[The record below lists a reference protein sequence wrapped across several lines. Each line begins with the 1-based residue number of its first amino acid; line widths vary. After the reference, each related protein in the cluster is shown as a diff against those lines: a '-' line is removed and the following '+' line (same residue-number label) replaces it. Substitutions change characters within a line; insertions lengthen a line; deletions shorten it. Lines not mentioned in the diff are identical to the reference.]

1 MNKIDKTIKAIVAA
15 VAVGMGVSACSL
27 DLLPLNEVVLEN
39 YWTNKADVES
49 VVTSCYAAM
58 QDDGYVSQ
66 MIVWGE
72 TRSDNVEETT
82 QSPEALK
89 NLMKGTI
96 KSTSS
101 YCDWSAF
108 YTVINRCN
116 TVIHY
121 APDVAE
127 KDPNYTNSELA
138 INIAECKALRAIS
151 YLTLIKTFKDV
162 PFTLS
167 PSIDDNLNYQIPAT
181 SFETILDALI
191 KDIEESKNDAPKQYT
206 SYMDNTGRITRA
218 AMYSILADLYLWK
231 ASDANLDKAEQ
242 NANYE
247 KCIECCD
254 WVLKF
259 KQQQFLENNRQA
271 VGVNLLSAV
280 DDKVYTDYGYP
291 LLAEESTGGSMQT
304 GPLATNMIFGDGNSY
319 EAIFELTYEK
329 TTSDQEKK
337 NTSVS
342 SMYGSTDERTGN
354 VSRNLYASAEM
365 MSVLPASSTYDDKNL
380 FSVPSDYRA
389 LAPFRYTEGGSFQIN
404 KYVVY
409 SNMAGYTE
417 SDNYG
422 KVGQKFEAMRVEQD
436 PRSTNSQYEGWIF
449 YRMSEIMLIRAEAEI
464 ELAGNLTEMALAEEE
479 NAEEGNEEGND
490 EGEGEGDASAPRRKA
505 AAAIDGASLFG
516 NAEALYDDAFNLI
529 VAVYARSNPYALR
542 KSTKMLP
549 QRNNYTDKSSFETL
563 LYNER
568 RREFLFEAK
577 RYYDLVRVS
586 RREGNMDFFRAALSS
601 RYESAAVKVK
611 LGIPDFMYMPIS
623 KDQLKVNPRLKQN
636 QAYYD
641 EEETVKN

>member
-15 VAVGMGVSACSL
+15 VVVGMGVSACSL

-49 VVTSCYAAM
+49 VVTSCYSAM
-58 QDDGYVSQ
+58 QDNGYVSQ

-82 QSPEALK
+82 QTPEALK

-101 YCDWSAF
+101 YCDWSSF

-121 APDVAE
+121 APNVAK
-127 KDPNYTNSELA
+127 KDPNYTSSELA
-138 INIAECKALRAIS
+138 INLAECKALRAIS
-151 YLTLIKTFKDV
+151 YLTLIKTFKNV
-162 PFTLS
+162 PFALE

-191 KDIEESKNDAPKQYT
+191 DDMEQSKNDAPKQYT
-206 SYMDNTGRITRA
+206 NYRDNTGRITRA

-231 ASDANLDKAEQ
+231 ASDANLDKSEQ
-242 NANYE
+242 NEYYQ

-254 WVLKF
+254 WVLRF
-259 KQQQFLENNRQA
+259 KQQQFMENNRTA

-280 DDKVYTDYGYP
+280 DDKVYSDYGYP
-291 LLAEESTGGSMQT
+291 LLAEESTGGSSQT
-304 GPLATNMIFGDGNSY
+304 GPLATDLIFGDGNSY
-319 EAIFELTYEK
+319 EAIFELTYPK
-329 TTSDQEKK
+329 STSDKEKK
-337 NTSVS
+337 NTAVS
-342 SMYGSTDERTGN
+342 SMYGSTDEKTGN
-354 VSRNLYASAEM
+354 VTRNLYANSEM
-365 MSVLPASSTYDDKNL
+365 MSSLPASSTYDDKNL
-380 FSVPSDYRA
+380 FTVPSDYRA

-404 KYVVY
+404 KYVVS

-417 SDNYG
+417 ADGYG
-422 KVGQKFEAMRVEQD
+422 KVGQKFEAMKYEQD

-449 YRMSEIMLIRAEAEI
+449 YRMTEIMLIRAEAEI

-479 NAEEGNEEGND
+479 NAEEGGDGDAEGGEEGP
-490 EGEGEGDASAPRRKA
+490 SAPRRKA

-549 QRNNYTDKSSFETL
+549 QRSSYTSKASFETL
-563 LYNER
+563 LMNER

-586 RREGNMDFFRAALSS
+586 RREGNMDAFRAALSS

-611 LGIPDFMYMPIS
+611 LGIPDFMYMPIA
-623 KDQLKVNPRLKQN
+623 KAQLKVNPRLKQN